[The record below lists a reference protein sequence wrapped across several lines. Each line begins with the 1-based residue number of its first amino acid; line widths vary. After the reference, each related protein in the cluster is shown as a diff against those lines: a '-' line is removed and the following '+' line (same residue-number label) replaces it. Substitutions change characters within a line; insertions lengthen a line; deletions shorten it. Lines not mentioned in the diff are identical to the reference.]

1 MRRLALLFSIAVAAF
16 AASCGGGSTPAPPPP
31 VGGFSNADLNGQYA
45 FLMSGTDSGGFFG
58 RVGVFIADGAGHITG
73 GIEDV
78 NTSSGEQTL
87 AFSSSGYSVQADGR
101 GTVQLTNQTGTLT
114 FSVTLLSPS
123 QGYIVQT
130 DAIATASGTFNLQ
143 TPSAFTAT
151 AINGSYVF
159 DLTGIAPDTS
169 NPPNFFSD
177 SIVGQLIANNGAI
190 VNGVADEN
198 FDASLSGPQL
208 IANTGTSTLDPANGA
223 TFGRGTLTYNLGGST
238 FNYIYYIVD
247 ANRIRMM
254 ETGSTAL
261 TLGDAVAQLN
271 PPTTNAAFTGS
282 FVYLAGG
289 SSAKTGGSLT
299 RIGRFT
305 SNGNGGLTAIA
316 GDTNDSGLVAQAP
329 SGSLSMTTYDID
341 QNFVGSGRG
350 TATYTD
356 SKLGTFSFIFY
367 MTSPS
372 TGVIQDVSQNNIAD
386 GSIVAQTGGPFSIG
400 NLSGNWGF
408 NWSGISTN
416 SSTQLTAEEDYVGQA
431 ALTNSSSNNLTGA
444 VDFSEFSSNNGVF
457 LNVIVNGP
465 GLAIGG
471 DGTTGDGSRNT
482 LQAKINSNPSG
493 TIKFAAYL
501 INPNTV
507 FVAGTDSNRVIAGTL
522 SRQSK

>member
-1 MRRLALLFSIAVAAF
+1 MRRLALLFSIAIAAF
-16 AASCGGGSTPAPPPP
+16 AASCGGGSRPTPPPP
-31 VGGFSNADLNGQYA
+31 MGGFSNADLNGQYA

-58 RVGVFIADGAGHITG
+58 RVGVFVADGAGHVTG

-87 AFSSSGYSVQADGR
+87 AFSSSTYSIQADGR

-130 DAIATASGTFNLQ
+130 DAIATTSGTFNLQ

-151 AINGSYVF
+151 AINGPYVF
-159 DLTGIAPDTS
+159 DVTGIAPDA
-169 NPPNFFSD
+169 NNNFFSD
-177 SIVGQLIANNGAI
+177 SIVGQLVASG
-190 VNGVADEN
+190 GVITGGVGDEN
-198 FDASLSGPQL
+198 FDASLSGPQA
-208 IANTGTSTLDPANGA
+208 IANGKSALDSANGT
-223 TFGRGTLTYNLGGST
+223 TFGRGTLSFDLGGST
-238 FNYIYYIVD
+238 FTYIYYIVD
-247 ANRIRMM
+247 GSRMRMM
-254 ETGSTAL
+254 ETGTTAL
-261 TLGDAVAQLN
+261 TLGDAVAQVN
-271 PPTTNAAFTGS
+271 PPATNAAFTGS
-282 FVYLAGG
+282 FVYLMGG

-316 GDTNDSGLVAQAP
+316 GDTNDSGLADQAP
-329 SGSLSMTTYDID
+329 SGSLSTTTYAID
-341 QNFVGSGRG
+341 ANFPGSGRG

-386 GSIVAQTGGPFSIG
+386 GSIVAQTGGPFSTSSLAG
-400 NLSGNWGF
+400 GWGF
-408 NWSGISTN
+408 NWSGISSN
-416 SSTQLTAEEDYVGQA
+416 SQTAVTAEEDYVGHV
-431 ALTNSSSNNLTGA
+431 ALTSSPSNNVTGA

-457 LNVIVNGP
+457 LDVVVNGP
-465 GLAIGG
+465 GLTIGG
-471 DGTTGDGSRNT
+471 DGTTGDGNRNT

-493 TIKFAAYL
+493 TIKFAAYVV
-501 INPNTV
+501 NPNTIL
-507 FVAGTDSNRVIAGTL
+507 VAGIDSNRVIAGTV